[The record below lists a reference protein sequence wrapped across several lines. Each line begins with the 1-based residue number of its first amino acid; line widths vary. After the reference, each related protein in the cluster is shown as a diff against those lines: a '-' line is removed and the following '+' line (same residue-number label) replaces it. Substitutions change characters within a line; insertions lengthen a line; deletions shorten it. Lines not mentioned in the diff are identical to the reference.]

1 LTRKNI
7 FKKDLVDNSKA
18 LSIAASNHLNKN
30 NMKFRFTKDKQSISQ
45 AEFERNVPSNWIDLL
60 DDTGYFS
67 WGYFSVTLID

>member
-1 LTRKNI
+1 
-7 FKKDLVDNSKA
+7 LVDISK
-18 LSIAASNHLNKN
+18 LVSIAASNNETFKQN
-30 NMKFRFTKDKQSISQ
+30 NMKFKFTKDKQSISQ